1 MRDKGRYYYEPIS
14 QLVGY
19 KVTYD
24 GEKSEAIPDGWV
36 KEYMTFP
43 KRAFKLKTR
52 QQLKDERRLDNIIY
66 RLKVGQKVLTDK
78 LAKIDIVPMIEAKNV
93 NDDFLV
99 QERKNIERVVAAKDS
114 VGNRVNP
121 LVLPGDG

>member
-14 QLVGY
+14 QTNTM
-19 KVTYD
+19 KCIYD
-24 GEKSEAIPDGWV
+24 GEDSEIVGGWRR
-36 KEYMTFP
+36 EYIVF
-43 KRAFKLKTR
+43 KKKAFKLKTR

-66 RLKVGQKVLTDK
+66 RLKVGHKILTDK
-78 LAKIDIVPMIEAKNV
+78 LAKTDIIPMIEAKNV